1 MTDVTLYHNPR
12 CSKSREAL
20 ALLETRGANIHQV
33 RYLDSPLTA
42 AEITHL
48 IDQLGVPAHD
58 LLRTNEPEY
67 KAAGLS
73 PTSSKAVI
81 LVALVQYPKLLQR
94 PIAVVGN
101 RAVIGRPPE
110 KVLDLL

>member
-20 ALLETRGANIHQV
+20 ALLESNGANIHEV
-33 RYLDSPLTA
+33 RYLETPLSA
-42 AEITHL
+42 AELTHL
-48 IDQLGVPAHD
+48 IDQLGIPAHE

-67 KAAGLS
+67 KEAGLS
-73 PTSSKAVI
+73 PASSKAVI
-81 LVALVQYPKLLQR
+81 LVALAKYPKLLQR

-101 RAVIGRPPE
+101 KAVIGRPPE
-110 KVLDLL
+110 KVLELL